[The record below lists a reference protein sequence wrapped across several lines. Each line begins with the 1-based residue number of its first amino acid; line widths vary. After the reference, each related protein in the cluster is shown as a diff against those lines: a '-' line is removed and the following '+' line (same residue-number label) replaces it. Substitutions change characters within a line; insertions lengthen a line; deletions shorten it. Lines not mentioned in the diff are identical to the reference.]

1 VRFTWATVASSPL
14 NDHRRRIDL
23 MNVSD
28 GIRRRPLPAV
38 SAAAISTIT
47 FGSAASDFAGAAAA
61 VSVGR

>member
-1 VRFTWATVASSPL
+1 
-14 NDHRRRIDL
+14 

-28 GIRRRPLPAV
+28 GTRRRPLPAV

-61 VSVGR
+61 VSVSRQPPLPPQTL